1 MINDQLALN
10 ICLWGA
16 NYFLLSTLFIAAGW
30 SFQRLRIVRT
40 CVSRD
45 LLWKFVLVAP
55 LIISFI
61 QLGYSRDSGRLN
73 VAALLPVAFD
83 LVRNAGAIE
92 DISTIQTEL
101 MTESSNRGVD
111 VMPRIEL
118 YEGQDTREKRS
129 QLSHSQ
135 ILSITPY
142 QAETPLNSNTAES
155 LPNQSIDRQVSTQ
168 QEISEATTVV
178 PAAAQRGFQQNQFL
192 KPSNVA
198 KQPASIIAVED
209 VTQMI
214 SSAILFCL
222 CLGTLKLLWKLI
234 LFRKQRRSWQ
244 VVNSPEI
251 HSCLH
256 RLQDLFGITGEVHV
270 LTSDERSEPAVC
282 GVLSPIIVLPT
293 GIEERLSQEELDAL
307 LAHELAHLQRR
318 DPIWN
323 LVFSLIA
330 NCFIWQPFNYYT
342 IRQWRATAEVCC
354 DKIALSRGVDRFT
367 LARCLTRVASWK
379 LSPQTNLAL
388 SAAKNDLSERVERL
402 VEENAVSEKGQIR
415 FSNKCLIVLSM
426 AASIALIPQLSWQQ
440 EVSAS
445 PTISIEPLNEKSEDE
460 EILPSLQ
467 EPSASELSVIP
478 PVLSEPESSTLA
490 SSATEALEEEVAALV
505 TDLSYALDLL
515 EEQEQDPE
523 VRSAVRQVR
532 ERLARLTNDHQSQE
546 GLPTESIS
554 TALDLLPLPS
564 D

>member
-40 CVSRD
+40 SVSRD

-55 LIISFI
+55 LIISFV
-61 QLGYSRDSGRLN
+61 QLDYSRDRGRLN
-73 VAALLPVAFD
+73 VAALLPIASD
-83 LVRNAGAIE
+83 LVWSADTIE
-92 DISTIQTEL
+92 DDTPAPTEL
-101 MTESSNRGVD
+101 STESGDRSVNV
-111 VMPRIEL
+111 PLPIEL
-118 YEGQDTREKRS
+118 PEGRNRRVNHS
-129 QLSHSQ
+129 QLEHPQ

-142 QAETPLNSNTAES
+142 QADPPKISNKLKS
-155 LPNQSIDRQVSTQ
+155 LPNQSIDRQENTQ
-168 QEISEATTVV
+168 QELSKVTTVV
-178 PAAAQRGFQQNQFL
+178 PMTVGQGVQQNQFL
-192 KPSNVA
+192 KLSNVTN
-198 KQPASIIAVED
+198 KPASIFAVEELS
-209 VTQMI
+209 QLI
-214 SSAILFCL
+214 SSAVLFCL
-222 CLGTLKLLWKLI
+222 CFGALKLLWKMI
-234 LFRKQRRSWQ
+234 LFRKQRKSWQ

-256 RLQDLFGITGEVHV
+256 RLQGLFGIKIEVHV

-318 DPIWN
+318 DPVWN

-330 NCFIWQPFNYYT
+330 NCFIWQPLNYYCM
-342 IRQWRATAEVCC
+342 RQWRATAEICC

-388 SAAKNDLSERVERL
+388 GAAKNDLSERVERL

-415 FSNKCLIVLSM
+415 FWNKCLIVFSM
-426 AASIALIPQLSWQQ
+426 AASTVLIPQLSWQQ

-445 PTISIEPLNEKSEDE
+445 LTTSIEPLDEKSEDE

-467 EPSASELSVIP
+467 EPSASELSVVP

-490 SSATEALEEEVAALV
+490 SSATDALEEEVAALV

-515 EEQEQDPE
+515 EQQEQDPE